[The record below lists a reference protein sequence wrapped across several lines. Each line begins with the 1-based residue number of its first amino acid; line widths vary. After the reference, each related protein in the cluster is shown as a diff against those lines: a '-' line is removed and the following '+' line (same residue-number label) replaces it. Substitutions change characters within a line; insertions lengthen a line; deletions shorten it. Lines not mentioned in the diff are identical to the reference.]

1 LLKPNALAI
10 AVALASTSA
19 MASSVD
25 TIEQEGFAFAKAHCA
40 ECHRIVPDDVSV
52 GHFEAPSF
60 QVIADDPAM
69 TATSLR
75 VFLRTPHSRMPDFI
89 LSDKQTQ
96 DVINYI
102 LSLK

>member
-1 LLKPNALAI
+1 MLKNALAI
-10 AVALASTSA
+10 ALVAASSSA
-19 MASSVD
+19 MAGSTD
-25 TIEQEGFAFAKAHCA
+25 TIEQEGRSFAKAHCA
-40 ECHRIVPDDVSV
+40 ECHRITPGELAV
-52 GHFEAPSF
+52 GHFQAPSF
-60 QVIADDPAM
+60 QTIADDPAV

-89 LSDKQTQ
+89 LTEDQAQ